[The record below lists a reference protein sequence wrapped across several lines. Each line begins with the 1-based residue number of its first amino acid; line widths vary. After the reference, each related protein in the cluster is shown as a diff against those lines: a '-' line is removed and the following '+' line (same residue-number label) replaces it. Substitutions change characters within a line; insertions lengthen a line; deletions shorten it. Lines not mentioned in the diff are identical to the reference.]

1 MSACMPGQNA
11 ASDEMNTLDSAPVS
25 MCTSTSQPYLRL
37 ICKVWS
43 GRIITTLLATSK
55 HSRGCTPDRTVV
67 SVHPG
72 NSAQQSINPFDCV
85 DTAV

>member
-25 MCTSTSQPYLRL
+25 MCTSTSQAYLRL

-43 GRIITTLLATSK
+43 EEDHNHAVGNKQTFTWL
-55 HSRGCTPDRTVV
+55 HPDRTVV